1 MILIVGL
8 GNFGMEYSGTVHN
21 AGFMAVDRL
30 CDNNGIEITKAD
42 FKSKL
47 CSCNLF
53 GERVVIAKPQT
64 YMNNSGEAV
73 VALNNFYKPDKI
85 LIVYDDIDLPFG
97 TIRYRQKGS
106 AGTHNGM
113 KNIVSLMGTEDI
125 PRLRIGVRPEEPI
138 YNLIDYVLSKIGK
151 DYADIF
157 DKSLED
163 ASKKIEEFIKN
174 KGTILWLV
182 CHR

>member
-8 GNFGMEYSGTVHN
+8 GNFGIEYSGTVHN

-30 CDNNGIEITKAD
+30 CDNNGIEMTKKD
-42 FKSKL
+42 FKSNL
-47 CSCNLF
+47 YVGNLF
-53 GERVVIAKPQT
+53 GEKVIIAKPLT

-73 VALNNFYKPDKI
+73 VQLNNFYKPEKI

-97 TIRYRQKGS
+97 TIRFRQKGS

-113 KNIVSLMGTEDI
+113 RNIISLMGTENI
-125 PRLRIGVRPEEPI
+125 ARIRIGTRPEEPI

-151 DYADIF
+151 KYQEVF
-157 DKSLED
+157 DSSLEE
-163 ASKKIEEFIKN
+163 AVKKIEEFIKN
-174 KGTILWLV
+174 KGEI
-182 CHR
+182 